1 MNDEFSW
8 NIAELREV
16 NFLFDELL
24 LIPKH
29 FKIIDSF
36 TYDRR

>member
-16 NFLFDELL
+16 NFVFDELM

-29 FKIIDSF
+29 LKIIYNF
-36 TYDRR
+36 NYDGR